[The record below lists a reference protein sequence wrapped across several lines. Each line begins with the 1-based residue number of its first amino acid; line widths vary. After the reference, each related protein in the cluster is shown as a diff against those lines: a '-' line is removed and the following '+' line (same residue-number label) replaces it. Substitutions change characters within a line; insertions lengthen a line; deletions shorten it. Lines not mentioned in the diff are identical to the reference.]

1 MSFGMED
8 KAEQTHLPW
17 EIGWILKK
25 LQHVN
30 GQYPIFISQDN
41 IQDLSNLKNEISKCG
56 HMLVQLRH
64 TIDSKLYNDVK
75 EKIFNTGKFMDVAI
89 MERVNRGNFGCID
102 ASMDIR
108 HLGKSTPLL
117 KRFSGNYR
125 SRMQQLR
132 ERIDSE
138 NHLAEKYC
146 MVLSRYVFPESW

>member
-1 MSFGMED
+1 MSSRMED

-17 EIGWILKK
+17 EISWILKK

-30 GQYPIFISQDN
+30 EQYPILISQDN
-41 IQDLSNLKNEISKCG
+41 IQGLSGLKGDISKCG
-56 HMLVQLRH
+56 YMLEQLRQR
-64 TIDSKLYNDVK
+64 IGNKLYSVVK

-89 MERVNRGNFGCID
+89 MERVNRGMYGRID

-132 ERIDSE
+132 ERMNSE
-138 NHLAEKYC
+138 SHLADKYC